1 MLRLQNLTKPMEK
14 LMIKNVPIKFG
25 LLRIAL
31 VVSVGFPLLFASNA
45 LAQNPPP
52 PPPPGAAAAPAPGAA
67 EVERVIVTGSNIPTA
82 EEVGANP
89 VFSLSRDLMNKCGQ
103 GTTTESLLKIQP
115 VFGGSSVP
123 TTNNGTSQG
132 GPVGTSS
139 ISLRGF
145 DPSASLL

>member
-1 MLRLQNLTKPMEK
+1 MNVRLK
-14 LMIKNVPIKFG
+14 L
-25 LLRIAL
+25 AL
-31 VVSVGFPLLFASNA
+31 ARVSLVASVGSAAARLIFAANA
-45 LAQNPPP
+45 FGQEPA
-52 PPPPGAAAAPAPGAA
+52 PPGVA

-89 VFSLSRDLMNKCGQ
+89 VFSLNRDLINKSGQ
-103 GTTTESLLKIQP
+103 ATTTESLLKIQP

-139 ISLRGF
+139 ISLRG
-145 DPSASLL
+145 